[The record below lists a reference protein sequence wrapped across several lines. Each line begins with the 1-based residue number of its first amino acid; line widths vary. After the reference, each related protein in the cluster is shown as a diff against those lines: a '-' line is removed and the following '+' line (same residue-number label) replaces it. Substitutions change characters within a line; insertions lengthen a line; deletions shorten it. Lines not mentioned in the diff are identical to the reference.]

1 MIGLDKSINS
11 KKQNVRAR
19 GHLSHVKRPCSWRAG
34 RNKNEALQSTNLNLD
49 KPSCIK
55 VRVLMAKEWDLDPLG
70 GGIWVDALEHFE
82 PQVPPKLSGPTE
94 AAHSF
99 PGE

>member
-11 KKQNVRAR
+11 RKQNIRAR
-19 GHLSHVKRPCSWRAG
+19 GYLSHVERPWNWRAG
-34 RNKNEALQSTNLNLD
+34 RNKNDALQSTNLNLY

-55 VRVLMAKEWDLDPLG
+55 VRALMAKEWDPDPLG
-70 GGIWVDALEHFE
+70 GDIWVDALEHFE
-82 PQVPPKLSGPTE
+82 PQIPPILSGPAE
-94 AAHSF
+94 AAHSL